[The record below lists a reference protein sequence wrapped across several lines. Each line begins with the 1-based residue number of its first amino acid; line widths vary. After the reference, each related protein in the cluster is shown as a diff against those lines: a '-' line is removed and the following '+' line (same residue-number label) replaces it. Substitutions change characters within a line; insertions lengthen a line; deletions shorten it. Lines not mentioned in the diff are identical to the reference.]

1 MSSEKSHRENGFTKV
16 LLNILLIVPFVT
28 IGLHYSTDYLNK
40 AKPTVITENV
50 YDFREIYEQHL
61 QFRKWWGTDSF
72 LLFNTRKYYAGVLKY
87 EKPDPA
93 DQTYSG
99 FELMAPFF
107 HQLIEKNSQVR
118 IAYYGDSGV
127 EADLVTQTLR
137 DSLQKKFG
145 GAGVGFMPV
154 MSRDPGYRKSINHYF
169 SNLWR
174 WESLEN
180 PSPMENNPGISG
192 NSFYTQ
198 QIDSIS
204 EKTAWISYKGKAF
217 SSRTAYFPSMRF
229 FYGKNEVDSVNG
241 YVEWEINESSK
252 TVSLEKNE
260 LLNEIRLF
268 DFPVSQIRIKA
279 SIPSSLPVYGCSIE
293 SEKGVILDNF
303 ALRGID
309 GTRLSRIPH
318 GLLQAFQSKLGYDL
332 IVFSFGL
339 NVVNPSRMDFSTYEE
354 KIGRLIKHYRRA
366 FPGIPIL
373 LIGPPDKGMGSP
385 GNMVSDPSIPR
396 ITKVM
401 RRAAIRSEAAFI
413 SLYELMG
420 GNGSMVRWVEK
431 ERPRLASTDY
441 THFNFEGADR
451 ISQQLFQ
458 LFLSET
464 ASLNQREF
472 N

>member
-1 MSSEKSHRENGFTKV
+1 M
-16 LLNILLIVPFVT
+16 
-28 IGLHYSTDYLNK
+28 LHN
-40 AKPTVITENV
+40 
-50 YDFREIYEQHL
+50 
-61 QFRKWWGTDSF
+61 
-72 LLFNTRKYYAGVLKY
+72 
-87 EKPDPA
+87 
-93 DQTYSG
+93 
-99 FELMAPFF
+99 
-107 HQLIEKNSQVR
+107 KNSQVR
-118 IAYYGDSGV
+118 IAYYGDSGI

-154 MSRDPGYRKSINHYF
+154 MSRDPGYRKSIYHYF

-180 PSPMENNPGISG
+180 PSPMKNNPGISG
-192 NSFYTQ
+192 NSFYTRQ
-198 QIDSIS
+198 NDSIS
-204 EKTAWISYKGKAF
+204 EQTAWISYKGKAF
-217 SSRTAYFPSMRF
+217 STRTRNFPSMRF
-229 FYGKNEVDSVNG
+229 FYGKNELDSVNG
-241 YVEWEINESSK
+241 FLEWEINETTK
-252 TVSLEKNE
+252 TASLQKNE

-279 SIPSSLPVYGCSIE
+279 IIPSSLPVYGCSIE
-293 SEKGVILDNF
+293 SDTGVVLDNF

-309 GTRLSRIPH
+309 GSKLSRIPH
-318 GLLQAFQSKLGYDL
+318 RLLQAFQSKLNYDL
-332 IVFSFGL
+332 IIFSYGL
-339 NVVNPSRMDFSTYEE
+339 NVVNPSRIDFSTYEE
-354 KIGRLIKHYRRA
+354 KISRLIKHYKRA

-401 RRAAIRSEAAFI
+401 RRAAIRNETAFI

-420 GNGSMVRWVEK
+420 GNGSMVRWVDI
-431 ERPRLASTDY
+431 ERPRLAGTDY

-451 ISQQLFQ
+451 ISRQLFQ
-458 LFLSET
+458 IFLSET
-464 ASLNQREF
+464 AAINQGEI